1 MLADLVQGDLLAV
14 LLVFARLGSALML
27 LPGFGEQYVF
37 TRQRLVLAFLA
48 SALVAGALG
57 AHPRVPTEP
66 GALLAL
72 LVPEIMLG
80 LAMGFLAR
88 ATLVA
93 AHIAGGILAMQSGLA
108 SAAFFDPNS
117 SGQGTAPGM
126 FLGVLVLTVLFASDG
141 HLAILNGVAQSYDR
155 FPMGAPIP
163 LDDAAA
169 LMGPFLDTAFKAGL
183 AIAAP
188 LLCTTLLVNVL
199 LATMGRMMPALQVF
213 ALAAPIQV
221 LLYLGLSF
229 IGIAGALRVAEA
241 SFRGTLTFL
250 SWGQ

>member
-14 LLVFARLGSALML
+14 LLVFARLGSAFML

-37 TRQRLVLAFLA
+37 ARQRLVMAMLA
-48 SALVAGALG
+48 SALLASAIGG
-57 AHPRVPTEP
+57 HPPIPTEP
-66 GALLAL
+66 GALLAM
-72 LVPEIMLG
+72 LVPEIALG

-93 AHIAGGILAMQSGLA
+93 AHMAGGILAMQSGLA

-126 FLGVLVLTVLFASDG
+126 FLGILVLAILFASDG
-141 HLAILNGVAQSYDR
+141 HLAILSGVVQSYDR
-155 FPMGAPIP
+155 FPLGTPIP

-169 LMGPFLDTAFKAGL
+169 LMGPFLDTALKSGL

-188 LLCTTLLVNVL
+188 LLCTTLLVNIL

-221 LLYLGLSF
+221 LLYLGLTF
-229 IGIAGALRVAEA
+229 IGLAGALHVIET

-250 SWGQ
+250 SWGG